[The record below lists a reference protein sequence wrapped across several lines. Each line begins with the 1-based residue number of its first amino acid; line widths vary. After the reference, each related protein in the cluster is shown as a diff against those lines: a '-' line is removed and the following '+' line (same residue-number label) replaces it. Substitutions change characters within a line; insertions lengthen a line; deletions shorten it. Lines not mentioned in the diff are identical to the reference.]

1 MDGLLPKG
9 NQCFFY
15 RFKSDRV
22 KSTLFTHIR
31 PVDLRGSY
39 FKRKHVVKN

>member
-15 RFKSDRV
+15 RFKLDRV
-22 KSTLFTHIR
+22 KSTLF
-31 PVDLRGSY
+31 
-39 FKRKHVVKN
+39 KHT